1 MRTAALFAGSIVA
14 VGLYLVAAAAFAFS
28 PTWIGLGVLAISLV
42 AAISMV
48 LGAGPATRS
57 VAS

>member
-1 MRTAALFAGSIVA
+1 MRTAALFAGSIVG
-14 VGLYLVAAAAFAFS
+14 VGLYLVAAATFGFS
-28 PTWIGLGVLAISLV
+28 PTWIGLGVLAISLT

-48 LGAGPATRS
+48 LGGGPASRS